1 MVADFHVQ
9 AMEGDHALGR
19 EADDGVAAE
28 TLAAFHRFQQVGV
41 RGVGEFQVD
50 REWRVQVGQHF
61 AHHGHAG
68 VGRGRR
74 ELLSVLLEWGVR
86 GQNGFPSDAQG
97 SGGRRRQATIAS
109 GERKEGRGSAS
120 A

>member
-1 MVADFHVQ
+1 M
-9 AMEGDHALGR
+9 
-19 EADDGVAAE
+19 
-28 TLAAFHRFQQVGV
+28 

-50 REWRVQVGQHF
+50 RERRVQVGQHF
-61 AHHGHAG
+61 AHHRYTG
-68 VGRGRR
+68 VGAGRVA
-74 ELLSVLLEWGVR
+74 LLSVLLELGVR
-86 GQNGFPSDAQG
+86 DQNGFPSGSRG